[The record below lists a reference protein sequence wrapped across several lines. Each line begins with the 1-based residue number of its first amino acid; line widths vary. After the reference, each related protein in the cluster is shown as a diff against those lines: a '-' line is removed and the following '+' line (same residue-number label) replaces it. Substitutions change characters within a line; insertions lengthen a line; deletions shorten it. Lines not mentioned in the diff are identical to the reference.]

1 MYKTKYLIP
10 MVLAIWIIAFGLL
23 IVTWFERFGRFGLDP
38 VIGSCSILPDVN
50 GRSPKEFL
58 FVLAFLIPCLAI
70 IICYARIFYIVR
82 ETASKSRGRD
92 QIFNIELETSHDV
105 RFIYFYNKIREIKF
119 IFNTNKK
126 IHIKKK
132 KKTDFCFCARF
143 VEISTIYA

>member
-1 MYKTKYLIP
+1 MI
-10 MVLAIWIIAFGLL
+10 LAIWIIAFGLL

-38 VIGSCSILPDVN
+38 TIGSCSILPDIN

-92 QIFNIELETSHDV
+92 KICNVDPTESSHEV
-105 RFIYFYNKIREIKF
+105 RSIYFYEKKE
-119 IFNTNKK
+119 KK
-126 IHIKKK
+126 I
-132 KKTDFCFCARF
+132 
-143 VEISTIYA
+143 